1 MNGSRA
7 SVGSATGVLLLVLSL
22 FCIGC
27 DPSSSFA
34 DGFEFSEDYRHEE
47 FRQNQPRATDVLWV
61 IDTSCS
67 MVDEQEVLA
76 ENFGSFLEYF
86 VMQDVPFRMGVTSTN
101 LDEAESDG
109 LDGELYG
116 SPRWLDWS
124 DTDIEEKFMER
135 VTLGID
141 PEHGRERGLHASYV
155 ALTDRL
161 EGPNAGFLR
170 PEASLVVL
178 VVSDEPDYSTLGEE
192 DSDDFI
198 GAEDYAEWL
207 GELKGEGQ
215 AQLSAIVGVD
225 PAGLDGPEGCV
236 HGNFQGQPNLDHGA
250 LRGDGY
256 IEAAMLSGGS
266 VQSICTE
273 DWTSALYRL
282 GTTSS
287 GLREGF
293 TLSEAPDLMSLR
305 VRVGGDLSSAWVY
318 DGVLQA
324 IVFDPM
330 SIPAPGVRVSVSYL
344 PLLEEGA

>member
-1 MNGSRA
+1 MNRSRVVVC
-7 SVGSATGVLLLVLSL
+7 SVVSILLLPLPLV
-22 FCIGC
+22 ITGC
-27 DPSSSFA
+27 DPSSGFA

-47 FRQNQPRATDVLWV
+47 FRQNQPRVTDVLWV

-67 MVDEQEVLA
+67 MLDEQEILA

-116 SPRWLDWS
+116 SPKWLDWS
-124 DTDIEEKFMER
+124 DPDIEEKFMER
-135 VTLGID
+135 IALGID
-141 PEHGRERGLHASYV
+141 PEHGSERGLHASYV

-161 EGPNAGFLR
+161 EGSNAGFLR
-170 PEASLVVL
+170 SEASLVVL
-178 VVSDEPDYSTLGEE
+178 VVSDEPDYSTLEAE

-198 GAEDYAEWL
+198 GAEEYATWL
-207 GELKGEGQ
+207 GDLKGEGR

-225 PAGLDGPEGCV
+225 PSGLDGPEGCV
-236 HGNFQGQPNLDHGA
+236 HGNFQGEANLDHGA

-293 TLSEAPDLMSLR
+293 PLSEAPDLESLR
-305 VRVGGDLSSAWVY
+305 VRVGGDLNSDWSY
-318 DGVLQA
+318 DTALQA
-324 IVFDPM
+324 IVFDPLF
-330 SIPAPGVRVSVSYL
+330 IPSPGVKVSVSYL
-344 PLLEEGA
+344 PLFP